1 MYVVVYGKF
10 RSDRNPELYAEY
22 ERVDKQFKNDFT
34 VEDTPFNKYQR
45 LKLIYYILQA
55 PVHKGGCDLQMSKL
69 IAKNTIECFYPL
81 HDEFVS
87 SQICSKIVHW
97 NTYPWTVPFDDVR
110 FYFGEKIAL
119 YQVFLGH
126 YSFWLFIPAAV
137 GAAFQFVVWAKNDF
151 SHPVIPFYCLVITVW
166 AVIML
171 EYWKRNEKM
180 TAMRWGMTDFESK
193 EPDRPE
199 YKGYVIDSYINGEP
213 MLYFPPNDAKGRFAQ
228 SQGVVLTCTLLV
240 LGVVSSIYVLR
251 FSIQDNVGASA
262 STIAS
267 ILNTIQI
274 IAFNMVYSK
283 VALYMT
289 DQENHRTST
298 QYEDALISKLFIF
311 QFINSYSS
319 FFFLAFIAQN
329 LTRPDG
335 VADDFVGQCGASSCM
350 EPLSI
355 NLAIIFG
362 TRLFCNNATDLIMA
376 KMAYDK
382 KQKEETSG
390 AEDKLTPAEKNYVL
404 LEYNATLDN
413 INNFADTAIQFGFA
427 SLFVSALPIASL
439 LSLIANYVKV
449 KMLAW
454 KLCKV

>member
-1 MYVVVYGKF
+1 MY
-10 RSDRNPELYAEY
+10 SEY
-22 ERVDKQFKNDFT
+22 EKVEKQYKNSIDLS
-34 VEDTPFNKYQR
+34 VEDTPFNKYLR

-55 PVHKGGCDLQMSKL
+55 PTHKGGCDLQMSKL
-69 IAKNTIECFYPL
+69 IAKNTIECFFPL

-87 SQICSKIVHW
+87 SQICEKVVHW
-97 NTYPWTVPFDDVR
+97 YTFPWTVPFDDLR

-126 YSFWLFIPAAV
+126 YSHWLFIPALI
-137 GAAFQFVVWAKNDF
+137 GAAFQLVVWAKNDF
-151 SHPVIPFYCLVITVW
+151 SHPVIPFYCLVITIW

-193 EPDRPE
+193 ELDRPE
-199 YKGYVIDSYINGEP
+199 YKGYVIDSYVNGEP
-213 MLYFPPNDAKGRFAQ
+213 MLYFPPTDAKGRFVQ
-228 SQGVVLTCTLLV
+228 SQGVVLSCTLLV
-240 LGVVSSIYVLR
+240 LGVVASIYVLR
-251 FSIQDNVGASA
+251 FSIQDNVGATA

-274 IAFNMVYSK
+274 IVFNMIYSK
-283 VALYMT
+283 IALYLT

-298 QYEDALISKLFIF
+298 QYEDALIAKLFIF

-329 LTRPDG
+329 LTKPNG
-335 VADDFVGQCGASSCM
+335 VTDDFVGQCGASSCM

-376 KMAYDK
+376 RIAYEK
-382 KQKEETSG
+382 KQKEETAG

-413 INNFADTAIQFGFA
+413 IGNFADTAIQFGF
-427 SLFVSALPIASL
+427 STLFVSALPIASL

-454 KLCKV
+454 KLCKVSSFLFQFTCSVC